1 MKLPQNAVFVIS
13 HSLAEMNKAATGDF
27 NCRVVECR
35 LACQI
40 LAKLSGLKWQ
50 KLTKLADLQKEL
62 NLSLEEMEKMVKE
75 HLHTEPY
82 SKLEVSKYIFFQTS
96 LFLPAFEK

>member
-1 MKLPQNAVFVIS
+1 MKLPPNAVFVIA

-40 LAKLSGLKWQ
+40 IAKMSGLKWQ
-50 KLTKLADLQKEL
+50 KVTKLADLQKEL
-62 NLSLEEMEKMVKE
+62 NLSLEEMERIVLE

-82 SKLEVSKYIFFQTS
+82 SKLEVRKTFPYIFRS
-96 LFLPAFEK
+96 FL